1 FFPYDR
7 RLEEYA
13 GERGVM
19 YTRYADD
26 VVLSGRGQPPDDL
39 KAFVR
44 QTIEAGGWKL
54 SERKEKLATKPNRL
68 KVHGLL
74 VDGDSP
80 RLTKGYR
87 HRI

>member
-1 FFPYDR
+1 
-7 RLEEYA
+7 
-13 GERGVM
+13 
-19 YTRYADD
+19 
-26 VVLSGRGQPPDDL
+26 LSGRGQPPDDL

-87 HRI
+87 HRIRALTHLLEKGSVSPETMPMVLGHI